1 MPPRGGDL
9 EFEANARHRG
19 IERQPSSPRGEDSLS
34 PKAPGAE
41 ALPIAPLARNSSPAA
56 TGAGRPRPHLTSAQ
70 VRRTAGCALA
80 GALGR
85 AEEQARCVQ
94 LGPKSMRH
102 LCDPACLFLSNNLS
116 QFYRIQARRV
126 KLAKAR
132 AATVSPTPIPSQGP
146 VPFSRAPIQG
156 RGGPGSL
163 CLVGL
168 LSLYRHR
175 VIPAQTTAS
184 QSLTPKRGS
193 Q

>member
-1 MPPRGGDL
+1 M
-9 EFEANARHRG
+9 EFEANARHRR
-19 IERQPSSPRGEDSLS
+19 IERQPYSPRGEDSLS
-34 PKAPGAE
+34 PKDTGAE
-41 ALPIAPLARNSSPAA
+41 ALPIAALACNSSPAA
-56 TGAGRPRPHLTSAQ
+56 TRAGRSRPDLTSAQ
-70 VRRTAGCALA
+70 VPRTAGYAQA
-80 GALGR
+80 RALGR
-85 AEEQARCVQ
+85 WEEQARCIQ

-102 LCDPACLFLSNNLS
+102 LCDLACLFLSNNMS
-116 QFYRIQARRV
+116 QFYRTHTDIKASRV

-132 AATVSPTPIPSQGP
+132 AATVSPTPIPSQGS
-146 VPFSRAPIQG
+146 VPFSRAPTQG
-156 RGGPGSL
+156 REGPGSL

>member
-1 MPPRGGDL
+1 M
-9 EFEANARHRG
+9 EFEANARHRR
-19 IERQPSSPRGEDSLS
+19 IERQPYSPRGEDSLS

-41 ALPIAPLARNSSPAA
+41 TLPIAPLACNSSPAA
-56 TGAGRPRPHLTSAQ
+56 TGAGRPRPDLTSAQ
-70 VRRTAGCALA
+70 VPRAAGYALA
-80 GALGR
+80 GALGGS
-85 AEEQARCVQ
+85 EEQARRVH
-94 LGPKSMRH
+94 LGPKSVRH

-116 QFYRIQARRV
+116 QFYRIHTDIKARRV

-132 AATVSPTPIPSQGP
+132 PATVSPTPIPSQGP
-146 VPFSRAPIQG
+146 VPFSRAPTQG